1 VDSTAILF
9 REAVTFPVNAQDL
22 KGIEVS
28 GDQIIVLT
36 EKLLL
41 KYDYPGNELLRIDM
55 PDTANCL
62 TVAANNDIWVGTRH
76 AVLVFDQGG
85 NLLRRWNSFGERSLV
100 TSLAVQGETVYVADA
115 GNRVVYQCDANG
127 KILSRIGEKDAQK
140 GVPGYVIPSPF
151 FDLALDDNNYLWV
164 VNPGRHS
171 FENYNPDGS
180 MRTSW
185 GETTFKIEGFSG
197 CCNPAYMAIM
207 DDNSFITSEKGM
219 PRIKLYG
226 QHGEFLGVVA
236 SPEMFDQDSN
246 LAPAIA
252 VDADHRV
259 LALDMERKQ
268 VRIFERKDD
277 GSN

>member
-1 VDSTAILF
+1 
-9 REAVTFPVNAQDL
+9 
-22 KGIEVS
+22 
-28 GDQIIVLT
+28 
-36 EKLLL
+36 
-41 KYDYPGNELLRIDM
+41 M

-62 TVAANNDIWVGTRH
+62 TVAANNEIWVGMRH
-76 AVLVFDQGG
+76 AVLVFDQDG
-85 NLLRRWNSFGERSLV
+85 NLLKRWNSFGDRSLV
-100 TSLAVQGETVYVADA
+100 TSLAVLGETVYVADA

-140 GVPGYVIPSPF
+140 EVPGYVIPSPF

-180 MRTSW
+180 MRTTW

-236 SPEMFDQDSN
+236 SPEMFDHDSN

-259 LALDMERKQ
+259 IALDMERKQ
-268 VRIFERKDD
+268 VRIFERKKD
-277 GSN
+277 GNN